1 MRIAI
6 HKLKCR
12 LGLHAPVKKI
22 VQANGGFISV
32 KQCKHCSKIAT
43 PKQTVAVNGVSYM
56 EGSKYN
62 PYK

>member
-1 MRIAI
+1 MRTAI

-32 KQCKHCSKIAT
+32 KKCKQHQN
-43 PKQTVAVNGVSYM
+43 KQ
-56 EGSKYN
+56 
-62 PYK
+62 